1 MCDSW
6 ETLQGE
12 IRCNPFGGQQLR
24 TFLNN
29 NPKINNITS
38 TSLAFTLILNTKYLP
53 FSDRLRQIQF
63 TKVKQNLKDNANN
76 NSVATCNGVVWLS
89 GWV

>member
-12 IRCNPFGGQQLR
+12 IRCDLFGGQRLR
-24 TFLNN
+24 ILLNN
-29 NPKINNITS
+29 NLKINNCTS
-38 TSLAFTLILNTKYLP
+38 TSLTFTLILNTKYLP

-63 TKVKQNLKDNANN
+63 TKVEQNLKDNANN
-76 NSVATCNGVVWLS
+76 KCHYL
-89 GWV
+89 

>member
-1 MCDSW
+1 MCDLWCVMCDSW

-12 IRCNPFGGQQLR
+12 IRCNPFGGQQLKIL
-24 TFLNN
+24 LNN
-29 NPKINNITS
+29 NLKINNCTS

-63 TKVKQNLKDNANN
+63 TKVEQNLKDNANN
-76 NSVATCNGVVWLS
+76 NSVTTIMV
-89 GWV
+89 